1 MGGFLFP
8 LKVPT
13 RCGAGLSPTFA
24 PPTDTAVQRHPDPDI
39 SLALAVVLGVVPA
52 VHTDPLIRFDEY
64 TFVCHGVGL
73 LLFIR
78 HIMAYIL
85 F

>member
-13 RCGAGLSPTFA
+13 RCSAGLSSTFTS
-24 PPTDTAVQRHPDPDI
+24 PTDAAVQRHPDPDI

-64 TFVCHGVGL
+64 TFVFHVAGL
-73 LLFIR
+73 LLL
-78 HIMAYIL
+78 AL
-85 F
+85 C